1 MPIAYNKIIENKNTN
16 ININNKYSND
26 SQKTFEND
34 NKGIKG
40 PNHLKII
47 PSSGVIYK
55 NSENKKEGNDVYKNK
70 TGRMSYKEYIL
81 LRKKYMEIED
91 NNNNGQISISS
102 VHINEEDKRPK
113 VNKQKEDKKEI
124 RSKSKIDKIKKYN
137 HNTFNYENSANEI
150 TNLKK
155 EIKETKKLFETNLDE
170 FGNEVLNEN
179 LFKYR
184 KTEYKPMRKTFT
196 GNFFQRKGSQQKDKK
211 GETFY
216 NPKNNFNNKNNNV
229 AYKSYYGGFKHTNI
243 NKNK

>member
-1 MPIAYNKIIENKNTN
+1 MPIAYNKIIENKNTF
-16 ININNKYSND
+16 IDNKYSND

-34 NKGIKG
+34 NKGMKG

-55 NSENKKEGNDVYKNK
+55 NSENKKEGNDIYKNK
-70 TGRMSYKEYIL
+70 TGRMSYKEYML

-91 NNNNGQISISS
+91 NNNNGQINISS

-155 EIKETKKLFETNLDE
+155 KETKKLFETNLDE

-216 NPKNNFNNKNNNV
+216 NPKNNFNNKNSNI
-229 AYKSYYGGFKHTNI
+229 AYKSYYGGFKNNNI
-243 NKNK
+243 IKNK

>member
-1 MPIAYNKIIENKNTN
+1 MPIDYNKVIENKTTD
-16 ININNKYSND
+16 IKNKYSND
-26 SQKTFEND
+26 SQKKYEND
-34 NKGIKG
+34 NNKGLKG

-55 NSENKKEGNDVYKNK
+55 NSENKKEGDDIYKNK
-70 TGRMSYKEYIL
+70 NGRMSYKEYIL

-91 NNNNGQISISS
+91 NNAQINS
-102 VHINEEDKRPK
+102 VQIIEEDKR
-113 VNKQKEDKKEI
+113 QKIIKKNENKKEI
-124 RSKSKIDKIKKYN
+124 RSKSKSDKIKNFEYKK
-137 HNTFNYENSANEI
+137 FNYEKSDNEFI
-150 TNLKK
+150 NVKN
-155 EIKETKKLFETNLDE
+155 EMKETKKLFETNLDE

-216 NPKNNFNNKNNNV
+216 NPKNNFNNKNSNI
-229 AYKSYYGGFKHTNI
+229 AYKSYYGGFKNNNI
-243 NKNK
+243 IKNK

>member
-1 MPIAYNKIIENKNTN
+1 MPIDYNKIIENKNTY
-16 ININNKYSND
+16 IDNKYSNN

-55 NSENKKEGNDVYKNK
+55 NSENKKEGNDIYKNK
-70 TGRMSYKEYIL
+70 TGRMSYKEYML

-196 GNFFQRKGSQQKDKK
+196 GNFFQRKGSQQKDKNR
-211 GETFY
+211 ETFY
-216 NPKNNFNNKNNNV
+216 NFNNNTKNNNN